1 MFVGFVSVELAANGK
16 VLPSSFIYPGAVA
29 GIFLALHI
37 TLRIFL
43 PRADPLLLPVSA
55 GLTFVGMVMIYRL
68 DPGLAMEQSIWIAVA
83 AASFVLV
90 VLFLRNYE
98 LLAQY
103 KYTLAVAALLLLA
116 STMVLGTEVNG
127 ARLWLRIGP
136 LSFQPSE
143 IAKIL
148 LVIFLAAF
156 FAEKHELLS
165 VSTHRVL
172 GVKVPELK
180 YFGPLLLMWGVSV
193 LMMIFQK
200 DLGSSLL
207 FFGIFICMLYAAT
220 SRKSYVFVGLALFLL
235 GAYLCYLSFGH
246 VETRVMTWL
255 HPFNPATI
263 ENESYQITQSLFAL
277 SSGGISGCGLGLGQP
292 NSIPSVT
299 TDFIFSAV
307 GEELGLLGAVSV
319 VVMYV
324 LFVARGIKVALT
336 QRDDFGKL
344 LAFGL
349 VSIIALQSFIIMGG
363 VTRLI
368 PLTGITLPFMSY
380 GGSSL
385 LANFILLALL
395 LVLSDRAAGTDAA
408 GIKEG
413 SSAPSH
419 KYNGIRTP
427 LHTHRPR
434 SAPSKYSKSTSSVAR
449 LAGAAHR
456 RSRCVTVLMRRDT
469 RI

>member
-16 VLPSSFIYPGAVA
+16 VVPSSFIYPGAVA

-37 TLRIFL
+37 ALRIFL
-43 PRADPLLLPVSA
+43 PSADPLLLPVSA

-68 DPGLAMEQSIWIAVA
+68 DPGLAMEQVIWIAVA
-83 AASFVLV
+83 AVSFILV
-90 VLFLRNYE
+90 VLLLRNYE

-103 KYTLAVAALLLLA
+103 KYTIAVAALLLLA
-116 STMVLGTEVNG
+116 STMILGTEVNG
-127 ARLWLRIGP
+127 ARLWLKIGP

-143 IAKIL
+143 LAKIL
-148 LVIFLAAF
+148 MVIFLAAF

-235 GAYLCYLSFGH
+235 GAYFCYLSFGH
-246 VETRVMTWL
+246 VELRVMTWL

-277 SSGGISGCGLGLGQP
+277 SSGGHIRLWPRAGA
-292 NSIPSVT
+292 T
-299 TDFIFSAV
+299 
-307 GEELGLLGAVSV
+307 ELHPFRYHRLHLQ
-319 VVMYV
+319 
-324 LFVARGIKVALT
+324 RG
-336 QRDDFGKL
+336 G
-344 LAFGL
+344 
-349 VSIIALQSFIIMGG
+349 GG
-363 VTRLI
+363 VGASRGGVGVGDVR
-368 PLTGITLPFMSY
+368 PVRGQGDKGGAY
-380 GGSSL
+380 GAGRFRETAGVWPGEHHRDPVVHHHGRGNAADTAYRYNPAIHELRGQLSSRQL
-385 LANFILLALL
+385 HPAGP
-395 LVLSDRAAGTDAA
+395 AADHLRQGC
-408 GIKEG
+408 
-413 SSAPSH
+413 H
-419 KYNGIRTP
+419 
-427 LHTHRPR
+427 H
-434 SAPSKYSKSTSSVAR
+434 
-449 LAGAAHR
+449 
-456 RSRCVTVLMRRDT
+456 
-469 RI
+469 